1 VHVVFAGQAGR
12 DAFVSAVTAERGER
26 PRGWDR
32 LTLWTID
39 EQLVARLAERQD
51 LRQTWTVTL
60 VGDHVYVEVDR
71 RSYDGAVTR
80 G

>member
-1 VHVVFAGQAGR
+1 MHVVFAGRAGATLSWPR
-12 DAFVSAVTAERGER
+12 WRPNGASARAAGT
-26 PRGWDR
+26 DC
-32 LTLWTID
+32 TLWTID

-51 LRQTWTVTL
+51 LRQSWTVTL
-60 VGDHVYVEVDR
+60 VGDHIYVEVDR